1 MNPSV
6 LHEKCVLVLN
16 RNWQA
21 ISIVSPAEAFGNLA
35 SGGASALDIHGADS
49 MNPVEWDQWR
59 LLEVRDQD
67 HSVGTAQG
75 AVRIPTIIVLKTF
88 ARVPMYQPKF
98 SLKSIWMRDQGHCQY
113 SGRKLKMHEAS
124 IDHVVPRSRG
134 GATSWEN
141 CVLAERRLNSD
152 KGDRTPAEAGLKL
165 TRKPCAPR
173 AVPITATLKNTMG
186 IPHWDLFLMVA

>member
-1 MNPSV
+1 MKPSV

-21 ISIVSPAEAFGNLA
+21 ISIVSPAEAFSQLAAANA
-35 SGGASALDIHGADS
+35 SGLDIVAADS
-49 MNPVEWDQWR
+49 MNPVGWEEWR
-59 LLEVRDQD
+59 FLEVREGDY
-67 HSVGTAQG
+67 SVGTAQG

-88 ARVPMYQPKF
+88 AKVPLYQPKF
-98 SLKSIWMRDQGHCQY
+98 SLKSIWNRDQGRCQY
-113 SGRKLKMHEAS
+113 SGKKLKMNESS
-124 IDHVVPRSRG
+124 IDHVMPRSRG

-165 TRKPCAPR
+165 ARKPYAPK
-173 AVPITATLKNTMG
+173 AVPITATLKNTLG